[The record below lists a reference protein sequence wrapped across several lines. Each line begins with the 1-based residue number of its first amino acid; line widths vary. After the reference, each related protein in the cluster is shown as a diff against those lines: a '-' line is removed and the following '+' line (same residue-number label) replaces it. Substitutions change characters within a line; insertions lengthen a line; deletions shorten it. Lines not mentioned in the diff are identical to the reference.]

1 LIAEM
6 VRQINSE
13 ERSNKSDNY
22 FAINLIKMKLS
33 LKSSD
38 CLILTTFFML
48 IFSSIVYSQ
57 APNSFS
63 YQAVV
68 RDASNQL
75 IVSQAV
81 GLRVSVLQGA
91 VDGSIVFS
99 ETHVPS
105 TNQNGLFTV
114 QVGSGALVSG
124 SFSGIDWAQGP
135 FFIKTEIDQAGSS
148 NYTIESTSQL
158 QSVPYALYANTSGS
172 SIAGPQGPVGPQGP
186 QGEPGPTGQPGPT
199 GATGPAGAGACE
211 TLSNGNMMVVYTA
224 TTGYGMSQSQSAI
237 NTNYNN
243 LQYNNQS
250 FSGTVLG
257 AVASERQIVVYTTT
271 NAYCFYQTQSS
282 IGNNFNAGV
291 WSSTSL
297 SGTVIGAIAS
307 KQNIVVYTT
316 TGAYGFS
323 QSQSIIS
330 DPPVWSTGS
339 WNIQNISGAFV
350 GAKANGRSIAIF
362 TSSGIYTFYQSQS
375 SSGTPPAE
383 NAGAWVIQ
391 SLSEPPVDAISNH

>member
-1 LIAEM
+1 
-6 VRQINSE
+6 
-13 ERSNKSDNY
+13 
-22 FAINLIKMKLS
+22 MKLS
-33 LKSSD
+33 IKSSGRS
-38 CLILTTFFML
+38 IITTFLML
-48 IFSSIVYSQ
+48 IFSSIANSQ
-57 APNSFS
+57 APNNFS

-75 IVSQAV
+75 IVSAPV
-81 GLRVSVLQGA
+81 GLRLSILQGSA
-91 VDGSIVFS
+91 NGNVQFS
-99 ETHVPS
+99 ETHQPT
-105 TNQNGLFTV
+105 TNLNGLFTV
-114 QVGSGALVSG
+114 EVGAGSVLSGAISA
-124 SFSGIDWAQGP
+124 IDWGQGP
-135 FFIKTEIDQAGSS
+135 FFIKTEIDPQGANS
-148 NYTIESTSQL
+148 YTIESVSQL
-158 QSVPYALYANTSGS
+158 QSVPFALYANNSGS
-172 SIAGPQGPVGPQGP
+172 SVAGPIGPQGPAGPQGNPGSTGPA
-186 QGEPGPTGQPGPT
+186 GEPGPT

-211 TLSNGNMMVVYTA
+211 TLSNGNMMVVYT
-224 TTGYGMSQSQSAI
+224 TSTGYGLSQSQSSI

-257 AVASERQIVVYTTT
+257 AVASERQIIVYTTT

-282 IGNNFNAGV
+282 IGNSFNSGV

-307 KQNIVVYTT
+307 KQSVVVYTT

-323 QSQSIIS
+323 QSQSNLG
-330 DPPVWSTGS
+330 DPPVWSSGT
-339 WNIQNISGAFV
+339 WNIQSISGAFV

>member
-1 LIAEM
+1 M

-33 LKSSD
+33 LKSSA
-38 CLILTTFFML
+38 CLILTTFYML
-48 IFSSIVYSQ
+48 IFNGIVYSQ

-81 GLRVSVLQGA
+81 GLKVSILQGA
-91 VDGSIVFS
+91 VDGSIVFT

-114 QVGSGALVSG
+114 QVGSGTVVNG

-135 FFIKTEIDQAGSS
+135 FFIKTEVDPAGSS

-186 QGEPGPTGQPGPT
+186 QGEPGPEGEPGPT

-224 TTGYGMSQSQSAI
+224 TTGYGLSQSQSSI
-237 NTNYNN
+237 NASYNN
-243 LQYNNQS
+243 LQYSTQS
-250 FSGTVLG
+250 FSGTIVG
-257 AVASERQIVVYTTT
+257 AIASERQIVVYTTT
-271 NAYCFYQTQSS
+271 NAYAFCQSQSS
-282 IGNNFNAGV
+282 IGTTYNYGT
-291 WSSTSL
+291 WSTTSL

-307 KQNIVVYTT
+307 KNNIVVYTT
-316 TGAYGFS
+316 TGAYGFA
-323 QSQSIIS
+323 QSQSS
-330 DPPVWSTGS
+330 LGDPPSLNNGT
-339 WNIQNISGAFV
+339 WNIQSISGNFV
-350 GAKANGRSIAIF
+350 GAKANSRSIAIY
-362 TSSGIYTFYQSQS
+362 TSSGIYTFFQSQS
-375 SSGTPPAE
+375 GSGNSPAD
-383 NAGAWVIQ
+383 NSGNWVIQ
-391 SLSEPPVDAISNH
+391 SLSQPPVDAITNH

>member
-1 LIAEM
+1 
-6 VRQINSE
+6 
-13 ERSNKSDNY
+13 
-22 FAINLIKMKLS
+22 MKLS
-33 LKSSD
+33 IKSLGHSIMTVF
-38 CLILTTFFML
+38 LML
-48 IFSSIVYSQ
+48 IFSSIANSQ
-57 APNSFS
+57 APNNFS

-91 VDGSIVFS
+91 VDGAVVFT

-114 QVGSGALVSG
+114 QVGSGTLVNG

-135 FFIKTEIDQAGSS
+135 FFIKTEVDPIGAS

-172 SIAGPQGPVGPQGP
+172 SIAGPQGPTGPQGP
-186 QGEPGPTGQPGPT
+186 QGPQGATGPAGEPGPT

-243 LQYNNQS
+243 LQFNNQS

-282 IGNNFNAGV
+282 IGNNFNTGV

-307 KQNIVVYTT
+307 KQNIVVYTS

-330 DPPVWSTGS
+330 DPPVWSSGA
-339 WNIQNISGAFV
+339 WNIQSINGAFV

-391 SLSEPPVDAISNH
+391 SLSEPPVDGISNH

>member
-1 LIAEM
+1 
-6 VRQINSE
+6 
-13 ERSNKSDNY
+13 
-22 FAINLIKMKLS
+22 MKLS
-33 LKSSD
+33 IKSSG
-38 CLILTTFFML
+38 CSIMTVFLML
-48 IFSSIVYSQ
+48 IFSSIANSQ
-57 APNSFS
+57 SPNNFS

-91 VDGSIVFS
+91 VDGAVVFT

-114 QVGSGALVSG
+114 QVGSGTLVNG

-135 FFIKTEIDQAGSS
+135 FFIKTEVDPTGAS

-172 SIAGPQGPVGPQGP
+172 SIAGPQGPQGL
-186 QGEPGPTGQPGPT
+186 QGEPGPAGEPGPT

-224 TTGYGMSQSQSAI
+224 TNGYGLSQSQSSVNAS
-237 NTNYNN
+237 YNS
-243 LQYNNQS
+243 LQYSTQS

-257 AVASERQIVVYTTT
+257 AIASERQIVVYTTT
-271 NAYCFYQTQSS
+271 NAYAFCQSQSS
-282 IGNNFNAGV
+282 ISTTYNYGT
-291 WSSTSL
+291 WSTTSL

-307 KQNIVVYTT
+307 KNSVVVYTT
-316 TGAYGFS
+316 TGAYGFA
-323 QSQSIIS
+323 QSQSS
-330 DPPVWSTGS
+330 LGDPPSLNNGTWSTQS
-339 WNIQNISGAFV
+339 ISGNFV
-350 GAKANGRSIAIF
+350 GAKANSRSIAIY
-362 TSSGIYTFYQSQS
+362 TSSGIYTFFQSQS
-375 SSGTPPAE
+375 GVGTLPSD
-383 NAGAWVIQ
+383 NNGSWVIQ
-391 SLSEPPVDAISNH
+391 SLSQPPVDAITNH